1 MKAVLV
7 GLALFRILVVTS
19 VSSELFKVGSIFL
32 IVLSDELCVHYLVGR
47 VEFVFTLLSAESI
60 ALGWNCQEVV
70 S

>member
-1 MKAVLV
+1 MKAVLA
-7 GLALFRILVVTS
+7 GLALFGILVVTS

-60 ALGWNCQEVV
+60 ALEWNCQEVV